1 MWVAPPTATWVVP
14 ARPSPARNSRTPFE
28 QLYQPFAAGRV
39 SCQDLLS
46 VDSSAVS
53 FVDPFHKTAILGQRV
68 PGFCKRATRIE
79 DHAPYGDPA
88 FYSHG
93 LLPMQ
98 ALTVKTTS
106 KKMLHP
112 ADSVDVS
119 LPNSLTQRELARRQ
133 RDFEANARPVN
144 GAHVPL
150 QTDSASR
157 LTPVAAAA
165 ARHARGAS
173 RMAGGKPIKA
183 WDSTSKRTT
192 DKLIWRRSAGLV

>member
-1 MWVAPPTATWVVP
+1 M
-14 ARPSPARNSRTPFE
+14 
-28 QLYQPFAAGRV
+28 
-39 SCQDLLS
+39 
-46 VDSSAVS
+46 
-53 FVDPFHKTAILGQRV
+53 